1 MFRMH
6 TDTLSTT
13 SLVSGNVS
21 DMAALLDV
29 ANIPEHNHDRWHRNV
44 SDLANA
50 YGHMKD
56 EFFGGLSSITE
67 AKEIFSEINA
77 ADWGENKPELDRIER
92 IKQLMLEKM
101 AETLNIELPH

>member
-1 MFRMH
+1 
-6 TDTLSTT
+6 
-13 SLVSGNVS
+13 
-21 DMAALLDV
+21 
-29 ANIPEHNHDRWHRNV
+29 
-44 SDLANA
+44 LAECLFQLGQN
-50 YGHMKD
+50 
-56 EFFGGLSSITE
+56 TE